1 MTAIDLPTALPTLLG
16 LPYDA
21 SSSFLRGPALAPAR
35 IREELHAGKAV
46 IPAVDAGFS
55 KALLTIIDTHVTT
68 VVSCAILFLFGS
80 GPVKGFAVT
89 LVIGLVAN
97 VFTAVFV
104 SRFIFDWELSRPK
117 PVTALSI

>member
-1 MTAIDLPTALPTLLG
+1 
-16 LPYDA
+16 
-21 SSSFLRGPALAPAR
+21 LR
-35 IREELHAGKAV
+35 AGKAI
-46 IPAVDAGFS
+46 IPAVDTGFS

-104 SRFIFDWELSRPK
+104 SKTIFGWELSRPT
-117 PVTALSI
+117 PVRALSI